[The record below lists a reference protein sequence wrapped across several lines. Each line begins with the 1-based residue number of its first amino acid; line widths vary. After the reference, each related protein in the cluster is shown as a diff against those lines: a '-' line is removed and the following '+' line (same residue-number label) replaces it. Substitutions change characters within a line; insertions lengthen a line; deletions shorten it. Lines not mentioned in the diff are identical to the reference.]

1 MEALFRRR
9 CSTNPVDERDD
20 ALYALGA
27 NLQLSGCPRPR
38 RGQVVFLCGR
48 YQRLTRGDT
57 TMALAGWNAA
67 AKGAGIPPIN
77 QGAVSPAAKCS
88 GGEDDHRGSGRVS
101 PDSVADAIAN
111 WDGSVTPYS
120 WELSPKIRNCSPE
133 LQWEIG
139 YEDALEG
146 EQPVPLPSFD
156 YLQGFNCG
164 LQARFH
170 ILELRLDNALANLRP
185 DDEF

>member
-1 MEALFRRR
+1 MEAIFRNRT
-9 CSTNPVDERDD
+9 TNPVDERDD

-27 NLQLSGCPRPR
+27 NLQLAGCPRPR

-77 QGAVSPAAKCS
+77 QGAL
-88 GGEDDHRGSGRVS
+88 GEGEDDHRGSGRVS
-101 PDSVADAIAN
+101 VSSASVADAISH
-111 WDGSVTPYS
+111 WDGSVAPYA
-120 WELSPKIRNCSPE
+120 WELSPKIRNHPPE

-170 ILELRLDNALANLRP
+170 ILESRLDNALSKVPEL
-185 DDEF
+185 DSEF